1 MSSHLNYFSGIIT
14 YEDVINHKPFPDA
27 YNLAIKLSKKPES
40 NCIAIEDSM
49 IGLEAARAANLN
61 CLLTLPPWSNSY
73 EKYSIKATA
82 CVNSLGNANSPSILF
97 YGKELC
103 GTNVDFEYLTNIIN

>member
-1 MSSHLNYFSGIIT
+1 M
-14 YEDVINHKPFPDA
+14 EV
-27 YNLAIKLSKKPES
+27 

-73 EKYSIKATA
+73 KKYSRKANA
-82 CVNSLGNANSPSILF
+82 CVNSLGNDNNPSKLI
-97 YGKELC
+97 YGKEL
-103 GTNVDFEYLTNIIN
+103 NANNIDFEYLTNIIN